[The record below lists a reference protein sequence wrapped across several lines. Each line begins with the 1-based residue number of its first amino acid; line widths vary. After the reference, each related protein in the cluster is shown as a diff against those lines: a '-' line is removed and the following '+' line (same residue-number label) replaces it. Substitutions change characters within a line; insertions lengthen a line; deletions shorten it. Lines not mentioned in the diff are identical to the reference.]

1 MMRRVMLL
9 FFAIALLDVPAVAQ
23 HTPMPQSTVAAPGAA
38 DFIIGPDDVLDI
50 SVFDVPELSHQYR
63 VDPRGTISVPL
74 LPEPLKAGGLTP
86 EQLADRLANELRERG
101 LVSDPH
107 VSVVPRESR
116 GHSVAI
122 TGAVRNPQIFPV
134 LGQTHLLDLIS
145 QAGGLTDNAGSTAR
159 ITRAT
164 GSAADAS
171 ASPQIIT
178 IDLKKLF
185 DGSDASLN
193 VPIRSGDW
201 INVPQAGVVY
211 IVGAVNHP
219 GVFPLNTSHQQ
230 LTVLEALALAQDTKP
245 TAMRSKAMI
254 VRRGEQYPDGRK
266 EIPVDLGQLASGK
279 QFDEPLLANDI
290 LFVPDGTAKKAL
302 RRSAEAAI
310 QIATG
315 FLWRY

>member
-1 MMRRVMLL
+1 MRRVLL
-9 FFAIALLDVPAVAQ
+9 LLSATALLCGAAVAQ
-23 HTPMPQSTVAAPGAA
+23 HTPMTEPTAVAAPGAA

-63 VDPRGTISVPL
+63 VDPGGTISVPL
-74 LPEPLKAGGLTP
+74 IAEPLRAGGLTP
-86 EQLADRLANELRERG
+86 VQLADRLATELRERG

-122 TGAVRNPQIFPV
+122 TGAVRNPQVYPV
-134 LGQTHLLDLIS
+134 LGQTHLLDLLS
-145 QAGGLTDNAGSTAR
+145 QAGGLTDSAGSTAR
-159 ITRAT
+159 ITRAA
-164 GSAADAS
+164 GNVADSS
-171 ASPQIIT
+171 ASPEIIT
-178 IDLKKLF
+178 VDLKKLF

-254 VRRGEQYPDGRK
+254 VRRGQQYPDGRR
-266 EIPVDLGQLASGK
+266 EIPVDLGHLASGK